1 MKHWLK
7 SLDGSV
13 ANLRFL
19 SIARKVGQTPAVVS
33 FVYLAALACASAS
46 EDHGSLRDF
55 HPEDL
60 DAFGGLEEGTT
71 SRVMDAFTA
80 AGFIEDGRIAGWDR
94 FVAED

>member
-7 SLDGSV
+7 LLDGSV
-13 ANLRFL
+13 TNLRFL

-33 FVYLAALACASAS
+33 FVYLAALACASQCN
-46 EDHGSLRDF
+46 DRGSLRDF

-71 SRVMDAFTA
+71 SRVMDALAA
-80 AGFIEDGRIAGWDR
+80 AGFVENGRIAGWDE
-94 FVAED
+94 FVEI